1 MQRDE
6 QGSAASRR
14 AADVRT
20 THDAT
25 CVQAQHVPAPGLLQ
39 QPVLGFQAERKRCL
53 AAGERHLHKSRD
65 TGTDTV
71 CVCMGCQ
78 RIWCIY
84 HCPVDVYQFV
94 SVMA

>member
-1 MQRDE
+1 MQRHE

-53 AAGERHLHKSRD
+53 AAGECHLHKSRD
-65 TGTDTV
+65 TGTGTDTV
-71 CVCMGCQ
+71 CV
-78 RIWCIY
+78 W
-84 HCPVDVYQFV
+84 VV
-94 SVMA
+94 SVYGVSTIALLMCISF